1 MPVITPV
8 SALKAATLV
17 YRLAP
22 EIRHAIVAM
31 LNAFTE
37 QDDEAAREA
46 YEAARRAAFAAR
58 QK

>member
-1 MPVITPV
+1 MIIPV

-22 EIRHAIVAM
+22 EIRNAIVAIA
-31 LNAFTE
+31 NALLA
-37 QDDEAAREA
+37 DDDDAAREA
-46 YEAARRAAFAAR
+46 YEAARRAAFMAQ

>member
-1 MPVITPV
+1 VITPV

-22 EIRHAIVAM
+22 ELRNAIVAM
-31 LNAFTE
+31 VNAILN
-37 QDDEAAREA
+37 DDDKAGRAA
-46 YEAARRAAFAAR
+46 YEAARRAAFEAR